1 MNDLDILFTQQRYA
15 EQLSSRLDKFTLK
28 RSSPFQAAFRCDI
41 CGDSQKNRN
50 KRRGGI
56 IEKDMNLFY
65 NCFNCGA
72 SHILPHYLNLYHP
85 DLYSKY
91 LYDVKLNKTYSHE
104 YREHVEPK
112 KEEIQKN
119 PLRDIE
125 LARKNTFAY
134 RYLKARKIPEDKIDL
149 FYFTHKFYEYI
160 NSIVPDKFQ
169 EHAMKHD
176 HERIVI
182 PFFDIMGTCFAV
194 QGRTLDN
201 DSDQMKYI
209 TILFDENK
217 SPIYGLDRVD
227 WNKQVYCTEGPI
239 DSIFLDNCIA
249 AAGSD
254 NMNIDKN
261 VVIILDNEPRNKA
274 LLRKYDKYI
283 HMNYKVC
290 IWPENIQ
297 SKDINDMIQSNLTS
311 TEIQNIIDKNTFQGI
326 KARIK
331 FNRWKK
337 M

>member
-15 EQLSSRLDKFTLK
+15 EQLSTRLDKFTLK

-56 IEKDMNLFY
+56 IERDMNLFY

-72 SHILPHYLNLYHP
+72 SHILPHYLQLYHP

-91 LYDVKLNKTYSHE
+91 IFDVKLNKTHAYE
-104 YREHVEPK
+104 YKEPEPK
-112 KEEIQKN
+112 EELQKN
-119 PLRDIE
+119 PLRDIQ
-125 LARKNTFAY
+125 LARENTFAY
-134 RYLKARKIPEDKIDL
+134 QYLKSRKIPEDKMDL
-149 FYFTHKFYEYI
+149 FYFTHKFYEYV
-160 NSIVPDKFQ
+160 NSVIPGKFD
-169 EHAMKHD
+169 EYALKHD

-182 PFFDIMGTCFAV
+182 PFFDIMGTCFAI
-194 QGRTLDN
+194 QGRSLSN
-201 DSDQMKYI
+201 NSDDIKYI
-209 TILFDENK
+209 TILFDDDK

-239 DSIFLDNCIA
+239 DSLFLENAIA
-249 AAGSD
+249 TASSD
-254 NMNIDKN
+254 NMNVDKK
-261 VVIILDNEPRNKA
+261 VVIVLDNEPRNK
-274 LLRKYDKYI
+274 LIIRKYDKYI

-290 IWPENIQ
+290 IWPEDVTF
-297 SKDINDMIQSNLTS
+297 KDINEMIENGLSSEEIQS
-311 TEIQNIIDKNTFQGI
+311 IIDRNTHQGI

-331 FNRWKK
+331 FNKWKK